1 MSEEVVKIVSIN
13 FSIECFSVHRFE
25 QDQYDKVP
33 MFIFG
38 DFNFRLDINLLV
50 QVRHLSQVEKGNA
63 IKCCINHSQEKY
75 FSRSYIRRS
84 NRECLYT

>member
-50 QVRHLSQVEKGNA
+50 QVRH
-63 IKCCINHSQEKY
+63 
-75 FSRSYIRRS
+75 
-84 NRECLYT
+84 

>member
-1 MSEEVVKIVSIN
+1 MSDEVVKFASIN
-13 FSIECFSVHRFE
+13 FSIEFLSVHRFE

-50 QVRHLSQVEKGNA
+50 QVRNRSWGGER
-63 IKCCINHSQEKY
+63 KCCEMLYQSQ
-75 FSRSYIRRS
+75 SRKIFIQVP
-84 NRECLYT
+84 

>member
-1 MSEEVVKIVSIN
+1 MPDEVVKFVSIN
-13 FSIECFSVHRFE
+13 FSIEFLSVHRFE

-50 QVRHLSQVEKGNA
+50 QVRN
-63 IKCCINHSQEKY
+63 
-75 FSRSYIRRS
+75 
-84 NRECLYT
+84 